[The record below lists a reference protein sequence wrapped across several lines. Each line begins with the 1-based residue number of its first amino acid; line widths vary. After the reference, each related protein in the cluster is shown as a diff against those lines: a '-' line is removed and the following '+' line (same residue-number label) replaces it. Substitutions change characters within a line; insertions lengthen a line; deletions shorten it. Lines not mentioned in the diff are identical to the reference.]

1 MSGNKYLLD
10 TNFILALFK
19 SNPIVIEELFSRQ
32 VYSSECFY
40 SVVTR
45 MELLGYPGITDGE
58 ESFIKEKLNHFTHCT
73 LTSEIENRVIELR
86 RKRKIKLP
94 DAIIAATALSLK
106 LELLTL
112 DKHLLSV
119 VTASREQ

>member
-58 ESFIKEKLNHFTHCT
+58 ESADEVIRTWHIRHQLSGLRLEPVLWESHGAPESSDRVQGILNKQIVDECDCAIFPKPTTH
-73 LTSEIENRVIELR
+73 
-86 RKRKIKLP
+86 
-94 DAIIAATALSLK
+94 
-106 LELLTL
+106 
-112 DKHLLSV
+112 
-119 VTASREQ
+119 